1 MASNGKREPKSV
13 SISALTGEGFDRL
26 LKMIGEALSES
37 SVEAELRLAPEDG
50 ADLAWAYANGDVLKR
65 TNDAR
70 GRVKLKVAIVADAL
84 PKFERRF
91 GARLV
96 KSLPDRGAAQT

>member
-1 MASNGKREPKSV
+1 MIDETLAE
-13 SISALTGEGFDRL
+13 SA
-26 LKMIGEALSES
+26 I
-37 SVEAELRLAPEDG
+37 EAELRLAPDEG

-65 TNDAR
+65 TNDAK

-96 KSLPDRGAAQT
+96 RTTPDRVQRKNRRNPCRNSANNGELSAVIAVTEA